1 MLGALGSV
9 SWYEI
14 GRCEICWALVQRE
27 DGEKHQ
33 AWHRKVDGWIDS
45 EQERRL
51 EEYDHG

>member
-27 DGEKHQ
+27 DGEKH
-33 AWHRKVDGWIDS
+33 AEWHQDIDDWVRN
-45 EQERRL
+45 EKERQL
-51 EEYDHG
+51 EEYDNA